1 MISKCF
7 TSKRKP
13 INESVHASKNKVG
26 KPEPKIS
33 KKRTSLIE
41 FSKEETPHRIFPWD
55 IKILG
60 WCPAASVLP
69 HGQKVPL

>member
-41 FSKEETPHRIFPWD
+41 FSKEETPHRIFP
-55 IKILG
+55 
-60 WCPAASVLP
+60 
-69 HGQKVPL
+69 